1 MIERDGNLC
10 DVFDGLAT
18 RVRFAELRTIGFT
31 SSVFGEGASTIA
43 LGTAL
48 SLASLGPGPVLLV
61 DANWLQPSL
70 TADAGAASGRGLAEV
85 LRGDAALDE
94 VVVPTGR
101 SRLAFL
107 PAGDTTEGRPPLGAL
122 PSLLDGALLRFG
134 SIVVD
139 LPPALVGESTV
150 LPWAASLQQLFVVV
164 RSGVTPL
171 ALARRAVE
179 EIAVERPQVVLN
191 WVPASNGRGT
201 AIPRGAVT

>member
-1 MIERDGNLC
+1 VIEPDGNFC
-10 DVFDGLAT
+10 DPFDGLAA
-18 RVRFAELRTIGFT
+18 RVRFADLRTIGFT
-31 SSVFGEGASTIA
+31 SSVFGEGTSTIA

-48 SLASLGPGPVLLV
+48 SLASLGPAPVLLV

-70 TADAGAASGRGLAEV
+70 TSDAGASSGRGLAEV
-85 LRGDAALDE
+85 LRGDVELSE

-107 PAGDTTEGRPPLGAL
+107 AAGDTTEGKPPLGAL
-122 PSLLDGALLRFG
+122 PSLLDRALSCFG

-139 LPPALVGESTV
+139 LPPALVGESMV

-164 RSGVTPL
+164 RSGMTPL

-191 WVPASNGRGT
+191 WVPASNARKS